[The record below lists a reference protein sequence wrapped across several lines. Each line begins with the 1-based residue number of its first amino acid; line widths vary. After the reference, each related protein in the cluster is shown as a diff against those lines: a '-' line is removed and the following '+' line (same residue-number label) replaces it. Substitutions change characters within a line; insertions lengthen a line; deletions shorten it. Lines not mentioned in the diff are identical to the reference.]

1 MHPENLLEPWI
12 ALRLALAVATAGI
25 LALASWPSWTA
36 LRRFDVQRASEGQLL
51 LERRFE
57 LASAAGK
64 VGALAMLASVFVT
77 VIAAGQIYPQ
87 IRGAMCPYG
96 LFAAG
101 NGFFSLG
108 LDFAAAALAG
118 ILLQVHRADSDLP
131 RLDLVRPLAIGTLV
145 LTGVA
150 VASLVYNA
158 QFWLGLDR
166 TVVAS
171 CCSLELDANL
181 VKESTRDLGAP
192 WVTAV
197 VTTVLLVLAIA
208 LAWFASRRPSV
219 RRLAAS
225 GAASIVALPLAVL
238 AVATVVA
245 PHVFE
250 TPTHRCPF
258 CLLRV
263 DAGYLGY
270 VLFAAMLFAFTR
282 ALGILVSALVL
293 PDAART
299 PLLSRLAP
307 GVLRS
312 SAVAWSL
319 VLLAG
324 AGPVLRYFAE
334 YDGRSLFP

>member
-12 ALRLALAVATAGI
+12 ALRLVLGVATAAI

-64 VGALAMLASVFVT
+64 VGAVAMLGSVFVT
-77 VIAAGQIYPQ
+77 VIAAGRIYPQ

-101 NGFFSLG
+101 GGFLSLG
-108 LDFAAAALAG
+108 VDFAAAALAG
-118 ILLQVHRADSDLP
+118 VLLQVHRADIDLP
-131 RLDLVRPLAIGTLV
+131 RLDLVRPLAAGTL
-145 LTGVA
+145 LLAGVA
-150 VASLVYNA
+150 VVSLVVGA

-171 CCSLELDANL
+171 CCSLELDATL
-181 VKESTRDLGAP
+181 VQESTRDVGAP
-192 WVTAV
+192 WVTAAATLGV
-197 VTTVLLVLAIA
+197 VLLAAA
-208 LAWFASRRPSV
+208 LAWFASRRPTM
-219 RRLAAS
+219 RRLTAS
-225 GAASIVALPLAVL
+225 GLASVLALPLAAL

-258 CLLRV
+258 CLLRA

-270 VLFAAMLFAFTR
+270 ILFPAMLFAFTR
-282 ALGILVSALVL
+282 AFGMMVAALVL
-293 PDAART
+293 PVAARS
-299 PLLSRLAP
+299 PLLASVAQ
-307 GVLRS
+307 GALRS

-319 VLLAG
+319 VLVAG
-324 AGPVLRYFAE
+324 AAPVLRYVAV

>member
-12 ALRLALAVATAGI
+12 ALRLVLGLATTAI
-25 LALASWPSWTA
+25 LALAAWPSYTA
-36 LRRFDVQRASEGQLL
+36 LRRFDVQRATEGQLL

-57 LASAAGK
+57 LASAAGR
-64 VGALAMLASVFVT
+64 VGAVAMLSSVFVT
-77 VIAAGQIYPQ
+77 VIAAGRIYPQ

-101 NGFFSLG
+101 NGFFALG

-118 ILLQVHRADSDLP
+118 ILLQVHRADADLP
-131 RLDLVRPLAIGTLV
+131 RLDLVRPLALGTL
-145 LTGVA
+145 LLGVA
-150 VASLVYNA
+150 SVGSLVYSA

-166 TVVAS
+166 SVVAS
-171 CCSLELDANL
+171 CCSLELDATL
-181 VKESTRDLGAP
+181 VQESTRDLGAP
-192 WVTAV
+192 WLTAAVTSILVGLAAV
-197 VTTVLLVLAIA
+197 

-219 RRLAAS
+219 RRLTAS
-225 GAASIVALPLAVL
+225 GVSSALALPLAVL

-258 CLLRV
+258 CLLRA

-282 ALGILVSALVL
+282 ALGVLVSVLVL
-293 PDAART
+293 PHAAR
-299 PLLSRLAP
+299 PSLLSSAP
-307 GVLRS
+307 RILRS

-319 VLLAG
+319 VLAAG
-324 AGPVLRYFAE
+324 AAPVLRYFAT